1 MDLDPA
7 AVKPRNASI
16 RALLD
21 EAEAAARF
29 AEQVWEP
36 KDGQPGLRD
45 VQELFG
51 GRDLIDEL
59 YSLARAARSL
69 DLERRVPK
77 RPDRA
82 AAQRLEQARRL
93 LVDLDSACEAVITV
107 DQLKAAGRTLAQAR
121 ARRRSPSEAVLAQA
135 LKDIAGLADTLRDR
149 LGRLDLDLSL
159 IEQARLAADALGSA
173 DKPNAVAERRRARD
187 LRDRI
192 LTLADQRVRELV
204 AACGFVFRHH
214 PELRRA
220 ARRARFRS

>member
-1 MDLDPA
+1 MI
-7 AVKPRNASI
+7 KPRNASI
-16 RALLD
+16 RLLIG

-51 GRDLIDEL
+51 ERDIIDEL
-59 YSLARAARSL
+59 YSLAQAARTL
-69 DLERRVPK
+69 DLERRVPR
-77 RPDRA
+77 RPDEA
-82 AAQRLEQARRL
+82 NAQRVERARRL

-107 DQLKAAGRTLAQAR
+107 DQLEAAAKTLAQAR

-149 LGRLDLDLSL
+149 LARLDLDLDL
-159 IEQARLAADALGSA
+159 IEQARVAANALGSA
-173 DKPNAVAERRRARD
+173 GKPSAAEERRKARD
-187 LRDRI
+187 LRDRM
-192 LTLADQRVRELV
+192 LALADQRVRELV
-204 AACGFVFRHH
+204 AACGYVFRHH

-220 ARRARFRS
+220 ARRTRFRS